1 VSLEKTLLLGFIAGA
16 TILLGLPIGR
26 LKRPAPTLRM
36 MLNAVAVGILL
47 FLVWDVLS
55 AAWEPID
62 AALTKYHEH
71 HTGLGKAFGY
81 GALFATGLAVGLLGL
96 VAYERWMD
104 RKTHSPDATL
114 VDGTTT
120 TTDGTTAD
128 APSAPGPGLSGA
140 AGAVAVLEHAPPRR
154 GIASWSPA
162 RRLALLIAVGIGL
175 HNFAEGLAIG
185 QAAANSEIA
194 LATLLVIGFAL
205 HNATEGF
212 GIVAPLAADTNPDGT
227 RAIPSWGLLLAFG
240 AIGGGPTFI
249 GTAVGHSFTSE
260 VMSVV
265 FLTLAAGSII
275 YVVIQLIAVAAK
287 SQRMDLLAYGLLIG
301 LLAGFAT
308 DAIVTAAGV

>member
-1 VSLEKTLLLGFIAGA
+1 MSLEKTLLLGFIAGV

-36 MLNAVAVGILL
+36 ILNAVAVGVLV

-62 AALTKYHEH
+62 AALGQFHGGDG
-71 HTGLGKAFGY
+71 GLAAAFGY
-81 GALFATGLAVGLLGL
+81 GALFAAGLVVGLLGL
-96 VAYERWMD
+96 IAYERWMD
-104 RKTHSPDATL
+104 RLIGTPDTTL
-114 VDGTTT
+114 VDSPDPTSGTTLAS
-120 TTDGTTAD
+120 TA
-128 APSAPGPGLSGA
+128 S
-140 AGAVAVLEHAPPRR
+140 VTVLTQAPPRN
-154 GIASWSPA
+154 GVASWSPA

-185 QAAANSEIA
+185 QASATGEIA

-212 GIVAPLAADTNPDGT
+212 GIVAPLAGDTISDGT
-227 RAIPSWGLLLAFG
+227 RAIPSWGFLLTLG

-249 GTAVGHSFTSE
+249 GTAVGHAVTSE
-260 VMSVV
+260 ALSVI
-265 FLTLAAGSII
+265 FLTLAAGSIL
-275 YVVIQLIAVAAK
+275 YVIIQLVGVAAK
-287 SQRMDLLAYGLLIG
+287 TQRMDLLAYGLLIG
-301 LLAGFAT
+301 LLAGFVT